1 MQFQWHQNK
10 CYNRRKEALRCSFS
24 DTKINV
30 TTEGKRHLGAV
41 IGSNDFQTKYVKE
54 NVAEWCNEL
63 EISEFAK

>member
-1 MQFQWHQNK
+1 MGFNGK
-10 CYNRRKEALRCSFS
+10 IGSLFS

-54 NVAEWCNEL
+54 NVAE
-63 EISEFAK
+63 